1 MLMKVKKVKQPITK
15 GVAKV
20 PVTMQLEALECGAAA
35 LTMVLSYYGK
45 WIPLE
50 QVRVDCGVS
59 RDGSNAVNIVKAANH
74 YGFKAQGSKCEPED
88 LKTEG
93 CFPCIIHW
101 EMNHFV
107 VLNGFKNNKA
117 YINDPARGTCTVSME
132 DFDKSFTGICIDL
145 TPKEDFVPE
154 GKPKSMFGFAKE
166 RIKGF
171 EAAMILIILF
181 AAISTLIG
189 IISPVFSR
197 VFIDKLLTGSNPD
210 WVMPFMLFLAG
221 IYILQ
226 VIITLINNL
235 TMFKINGKMTVSG
248 SSSFMWKILRL
259 PMRFFSQRMSGDI
272 LSRQNSNVAISNVIV
287 TTLAP
292 TVLNTIMMVFYFIVM
307 LRYSWKLALIGV
319 VAIIVNVICARLI
332 INKRVNIA
340 RVQARDSGK
349 LQASTMS
356 GIQLIETLKS
366 GGAENGF
373 FEKWA
378 GYQASVNTQVVKTTK
393 LNLYFGLIPQTV
405 SSLCGAAILGLGIF
419 MTMQGEFTLG
429 MITAFQGF
437 YTSFSA
443 PAIALVN
450 AGQTLQEL
458 RVQMER
464 VEDVLK
470 YETDVNYK
478 EDASKEDE
486 LLKLSGNIEV
496 KDLSFGYAPLGKPL
510 ISDFNMTIK
519 PGQCIALVG
528 PSGCGKSTISKLVS
542 GLYHP
547 WEGEILFDGKK
558 ITDINRNVFT
568 GSVAVVDQDI
578 VLFED
583 TISNNIKMWDNSIE
597 DFEMILAAK
606 DAAIHDDIVSR
617 SGGYNFK
624 ITEGGKNFSGGQKQR
639 LEIARALAGDPTILV
654 LDEAT
659 SALDARTEYEVIQAI
674 KNRGITCILIAHRL
688 STIRDCDEII
698 VLDNG
703 HIIERGN
710 HDELMAQGGIYNYL
724 ITNE

>member
-1 MLMKVKKVKQPITK
+1 MPMKIKEVKQPITK

-35 LTMVLSYYGK
+35 LTMVLAYYGK

-59 RDGSNAVNIVKAANH
+59 RDGSNAVNIIKAAEH
-74 YGFKAQGSKCEPED
+74 YGLKAVGSKCEPED

-93 CFPCIIHW
+93 IFPCIIHW

-107 VLNGFKNNKA
+107 VLNGFKRNKA
-117 YINDPARGTCTVSME
+117 YINDPAHGAYSVSME
-132 DFDKSFTGICIDL
+132 TFDKSFTGICIDL
-145 TPKEDFVPE
+145 TPTEDFVPE
-154 GKPKSMFGFAKE
+154 GKPKSMFGFAIE

-171 EAAMILIILF
+171 EAAMIFIL
-181 AAISTLIG
+181 AVAVISTLIG

-197 VFIDKLLTGSNPD
+197 VFIDKLLTGNNPD
-210 WVMPFMLFLAG
+210 WVMPFMLILAG

-235 TMFKINGKMTVSG
+235 TMFKINGKMTISG
-248 SSSFMWKILRL
+248 SSSFMWKLLRL

-292 TVLNTIMMVFYFIVM
+292 TTLNTIMMVFYFVVM
-307 LRYSWKLALIGV
+307 IRYSWKLALIGV

-340 RVQARDSGK
+340 RVQARDEGK

-356 GIQLIETLKS
+356 GIQLIETLKA

-378 GYQASVNTQVVKTTK
+378 GFQASVNTQAVKATK
-393 LNLYFGLIPQTV
+393 VNAYFGLIPQTV
-405 SSLCGAAILGLGIF
+405 SILCGAVILGLGIF

-443 PAIALVN
+443 PALALVN

-478 EDASKEDE
+478 ESVSEEDE
-486 LLKLSGNIEV
+486 FSKLSGNIEV
-496 KDLSFGYAPLGKPL
+496 KDITFGYAPLGKPL
-510 ISDFNMTIK
+510 ITDFNMTIK

-547 WEGEILFDGKK
+547 WNGEILFDGKK

-606 DAAIHDDIVSR
+606 DAAIHDDIVARPS
-617 SGGYNFK
+617 GYNFK

-639 LEIARALAGDPTILV
+639 LEIARALAGDPTVIV

-698 VLDNG
+698 VMDNG
-703 HIIERGN
+703 HITERGT
-710 HDELMAQGGIYNYL
+710 HDELMKLGGIYNYL